1 MPTGRARDLSSDQL
15 AGIGVAVI
23 AIGLVWTRRREIVME
38 ASRWLQHH
46 HITLAPGEGLFSIP
60 MLGSLDLPRVLA
72 LVAVTGLIGL
82 ATVLGLRAGAGQPRD
97 ANRSGGVGRRASPV
111 DELD

>member
-1 MPTGRARDLSSDQL
+1 MPTGRARDLSNDQL
-15 AGIGVAVI
+15 AGIGVAAI

-38 ASRWLQHH
+38 ASTWLQHH

-72 LVAVTGLIGL
+72 LVAVTGLVGM
-82 ATVLGLRAGAGQPRD
+82 ATVLGLRAGGGQPRD
-97 ANRSGGVGRRASPV
+97 ANRSGGARRQASAA